1 MEAFLVST
9 GIVAVAEIGDK
20 TQLLALMLSAR
31 FRKPWV
37 IVTGILMAT
46 LLNHAL
52 AGLVGEWVSTLL
64 APNTLRW
71 VLGLSFVGIA
81 LWTLKPD
88 TLHTEL
94 NRLGAYGVLAVTF
107 LAFFAAE
114 MGDKTQLAT
123 VALAARY
130 SQLSTV
136 VAGTTLGMLLANA
149 PVVLLGDRFAS
160 RMPLKQVRWIA
171 AALFAAMG
179 AAALIGLDLR

>member
-9 GIVAVAEIGDK
+9 GIVAIAEIGDK

-31 FRKPWV
+31 FRKPWA
-37 IVTGILMAT
+37 IVVGIAIAT

-52 AGLVGEWVSTLL
+52 AGLLGEWVGTLLPPSTLRLVL
-64 APNTLRW
+64 A
-71 VLGLSFVGIA
+71 LSFIGIA
-81 LWTLKPD
+81 LWTLKAD
-88 TLHTEL
+88 TLDAGSSP
-94 NRLGAYGVLAVTF
+94 RGAYGVLAVTF

-130 SQLSTV
+130 SELSPV

-149 PVVLLGDRFAS
+149 PAVLLGDRFAS
-160 RMPLKQVRWIA
+160 RMPLKQIRWIA
-171 AALFAAMG
+171 AALFAAMA
-179 AAALIGLDLR
+179 AAALLGFDLR